1 MKYFNFYLILVCLF
15 FNVPTLIGQNEKCTA
30 STMREER
37 FIRNPFLR
45 NQAQEAERLVQN
57 WISENRYTRGSM
69 AAITIPVVVHVL
81 WHEPVE
87 NISDEQ
93 IYSQID
99 GLNEDFRLLNAD
111 SLEEDHPFWGYTI
124 DTEIEF
130 CLASRDPLGNPTT
143 GITRT
148 QTPVVSWSDDQWDA
162 IKFTSEGGKDNWDP
176 TKYLNIYVVNLE
188 GSTLGFASFPDEL
201 ASNPDNDGVV
211 IRYEAFG
218 YLGTAGSGDFSAND
232 LGRTGTHEVGH
243 WLFLRHIWGDDF
255 CGDDLVEDTEP
266 AEEPNYG
273 CPEFPHN
280 DFNGCGT
287 GEFGEMY
294 MNYMDYVDDNCMNMF
309 TYGQAVRM
317 YASIEN
323 LRQGL
328 ITSNGCESSVNLDE
342 NELTYQIG
350 ICPNPNNGQF
360 KIDLSSI
367 ATPSAK
373 VRIYN
378 VLGELVRD
386 YGKVSALLMSIDMSD
401 VAGSGIYFVSV
412 ETPTNK
418 TITSRIFV
426 SK

>member
-1 MKYFNFYLILVCLF
+1 MKPLTSILF
-15 FNVPTLIGQNEKCTA
+15 FASLLFVSFEFQAQTEKCAAATL
-30 STMREER
+30 REER

-45 NQAQEAERLVQN
+45 QNADDAERLVQN
-57 WISENRYTRGSM
+57 WISENRYSRGSM
-69 AAITIPVVVHVL
+69 PAISIPVVVHVL
-81 WHEPVE
+81 WNDPVE

-111 SLEEDHPFWGYTI
+111 SLDEDHPFWGYTV

-130 CLASRDPLGNPTT
+130 CLATRDPQGNPTS

-148 QTPVVSWSDDQWDA
+148 QTPVVSWPDDQWDA
-162 IKFTSEGGKDNWDP
+162 IKSSSNGGKDNWDP

-201 ASNPDNDGVV
+201 SSDPENDGVV

-218 YLGTAGSGDFSAND
+218 YIGTAGSGDFSVND

-243 WLFLRHIWGDDF
+243 WLSLRHIWGDAF

-266 AEEPNYG
+266 AEEPNFN

-280 DFNGCGT
+280 EFNGCGT
-287 GEFGEMY
+287 EDFGEMY

-309 TYGQAVRM
+309 TYGQAIKM
-317 YASIEN
+317 YAAIEN
-323 LRQGL
+323 LRPGL
-328 ITSNGCESSVNLDE
+328 ITSNGCQSPVNIDE
-342 NELTYQIG
+342 AQISQQIG
-350 ICPNPNNGQF
+350 IYPNPSNGQF
-360 KIDLSSI
+360 KLDFSSI
-367 ATPSAK
+367 AISSANVK
-373 VRIYN
+373 VYD
-378 VLGELVRD
+378 VLGKLVHD
-386 YGKVSALLMSIDMSD
+386 YGRVSASLMSIDLSEAAD
-401 VAGSGIYFVSV
+401 SGIYFVTI
-412 ETPTNK
+412 ETPSNK
-418 TITSRIFV
+418 IITSRIFV